1 MNEPKCQHEM
11 KDGIAIQQTLTG
23 TPDFIDDQSPIT
35 LSPGGPG
42 KLIEC
47 RKCVK
52 CGYSQT
58 K

>member
-1 MNEPKCQHEM
+1 MNKPKCQHEM

-23 TPDFIDDQSPIT
+23 TPDFIDDYAPVT